1 MQDALHIGCSLLGGY
16 EGQTPKSCCLLRCTR
31 PYLAEI
37 WKNLMPKIL
46 HFCVPALLIQFQ
58 AQ

>member
-16 EGQTPKSCCLLRCTR
+16 EGHTPKSCCLLRCTR

-37 WKNLMPKIL
+37 
-46 HFCVPALLIQFQ
+46 
-58 AQ
+58 